1 MGVKVDRIVRLLRP
15 ALLVAAVFVAPAAS
29 PAHAQTGTY
38 RPPAYREPVVL
49 SSVDGVLEVTLT
61 AHQGEAALDT
71 SPVPVKNTLL
81 YGYELVRGKASNG
94 VNANR
99 DNYPAPTLQ
108 VFPGEKL
115 IIHYENG
122 LAGLGIRDFYDPRYT
137 AEGGEVPVY
146 PLQLTVSPL
155 NLHTHGL
162 HVSPKANSDNV
173 LLHMP
178 PGTVNTYVYDVPTN
192 MPHGLYWYHPHLHT
206 LTSAHVYLGLA
217 GLLAIGRPDGN
228 LPVVTQKSIPV
239 RSMALQYSFVFDRD
253 GPSPSFANPNW
264 PQFVSTLTSPAEGE
278 LAAGTYRP
286 ILAPVDFAAAPKG
299 ARFATVWYAGSL
311 SIHNMRGRFQ
321 FIPNN
326 LQSFTAAAGPQGN
339 VPADPD
345 LPDHERDIQ
354 FTVNGQFQ
362 PVLRGKPGQTE
373 IWVLANISDMAYMS
387 VRLTETATGHHPK
400 IAIVGQDGNP
410 SPSVRYPVEE
420 NGTRLVIPPASR
432 FAIAV
437 TLPLE
442 GELVL
447 DMPSRGGGARTE
459 NAPGILYT
467 SNGTENPPAVLGTLS
482 VAPAAVSYYDGF
494 FLFPTQ
500 KLMSAVVEGEK
511 GEATPFT
518 EGQKL
523 GAFTSFDDLSSVT
536 PDLTR
541 HILIN
546 GGFLNDLAS
555 KVDPK
560 AFIYAFDSA
569 AFPNVPILQ
578 PRLDSVEEWVFSNEN
593 NDEHPI
599 HVHVND
605 FQIVSVSDPTI
616 GLKLGAVQQG
626 IDNANVPAPNL
637 GPEESVIEP
646 GRLAIRTRFEDYAGL
661 FVMHCHRL
669 NHEDNGLMALVN
681 VIPAISAYAVA
692 VPGGPG
698 RAATVRVM
706 DGDRLLAT
714 VTPFPGFEGT
724 PSVAIGDV
732 DDDGVY
738 DLVVGAGPGHAPE
751 VAVFSGAGKKGAPF
765 TVELARFLAFDA
777 ALTNGVSVA
786 AAQIDGRTTGDNII
800 VGSGPGVSSEI
811 RVFGLVLPAVGT
823 APELFSTFNP
833 FYGERNGV
841 TVTTGFVDFT
851 TGRQSLIAAP
861 GPGSPALVKVF
872 VFPLLSAMEGEIGSH
887 AHRSKGPPRPVLSA
901 SFTPF
906 GADYRGGVSL
916 ATGWLAGTLGGAER
930 IVVGQQDGAE
940 VAVFSAGSAL
950 DGGPAMYLHSAAAH
964 PKAEFREMA
973 RFTPFGPDARGVS
986 VATTSTTEG
995 ADLLVGTKGGAASGT
1010 VRRFGMER
1018 ADATARSLTPRP
1030 LAEVAMEGAVG
1041 TVLAGD

>member
-1 MGVKVDRIVRLLRP
+1 MKRIVGWVASAALVALLLPPLGAGP
-15 ALLVAAVFVAPAAS
+15 ALS
-29 PAHAQTGTY
+29 QSY
-38 RPPAYREPVVL
+38 QPPEFREPVVL

-61 AHQGEAALDT
+61 AHQGEATLDT

-81 YGYELVRGKASNG
+81 YGYQLMRGKASNG

-122 LAGLGIRDFYDPRYT
+122 LAGLAIRDFYDPRYT
-137 AEGGEVPVY
+137 AVGGEVPVY
-146 PLQLTVSPL
+146 PPALTISPL

-162 HVSPKANSDNV
+162 HVSPKSNSDNV

-178 PGTVNTYVYDVPTN
+178 PGTVNTYVYDVPEN

-239 RSMALQYSFVFDRD
+239 RSMALQYNFVFDRT
-253 GPSPSFANPNW
+253 GPEPSFNNASW
-264 PQFVSTLTSPAEGE
+264 PQFISTLTSPVEGE

-286 ILAPVDFAAAPKG
+286 ILAPVNFAGSAKG
-299 ARFATVWYAGSL
+299 SRFATVWYSGPL
-311 SIHNMRGRFQ
+311 SIHNMRGRTQ

-326 LQSFTAAAGPQGN
+326 LQSFTAASGPEAN
-339 VPADPD
+339 VPADPA
-345 LPDHERDIQ
+345 LPDHLRDIQ

-387 VRLTETATGHHPK
+387 VRLTETATGRHPK

-447 DMPSRGGGARTE
+447 DMPARGGGARTE

-482 VAPAAVSYYDGF
+482 VVPSAVSYYDGF

-500 KLMSAVVEGEK
+500 KLMSAVVDGATGES
-511 GEATPFT
+511 TPFV
-518 EGQKL
+518 EGQPL
-523 GAFTSFDDLSSVT
+523 GAFTSFDDLSKVT
-536 PDLTR
+536 PDVTR
-541 HILIN
+541 NILIN

-555 KVDPK
+555 KADPK
-560 AFIYAFDSA
+560 SFIYAFDSG
-569 AFPNVPILQ
+569 AFPNVPLMQ
-578 PRLDSVEEWVFSNEN
+578 PRLDSVEEWVFRNEN

-605 FQIVSVSDPTI
+605 FQIISVSDPTI
-616 GLKLGAVQQG
+616 GQKVGAVQQG
-626 IDNANVPAPNL
+626 VDNANVPAPNL

-646 GRLAIRTRFEDYAGL
+646 GALTIRTRFEDYAGL

-681 VIPAISAYAVA
+681 VIPAISSYAVA
-692 VPGGPG
+692 VPGAPG

-706 DGDRLLAT
+706 DGDTLLAT
-714 VTPFPGFEGT
+714 VTPFPGYEGT

-732 DDDGVY
+732 DDDGIY
-738 DLVVGAGPGHAPE
+738 DLIVGAGPGHAPD
-751 VAVFSGAGKKGAPF
+751 VAVFSGSGKKSAPF
-765 TVELARFLAFDA
+765 AAELARFPAFDA
-777 ALTNGVSVA
+777 AATGGVSVA
-786 AAQIDGRTTGDNII
+786 AAQIDGLTTGDNII

-811 RVFGLVLPAVGT
+811 RVFGSKLPAVGT

-841 TVTTGFVDFT
+841 TLATGFVDFT

-861 GPGSPALVKVF
+861 GAGSPALVKVF
-872 VFPLLSAMEGEIGSH
+872 VFPGLKAMEGEIGSH
-887 AHRSKGPPRPVLSA
+887 AHRTKGMPRPVLSA
-901 SFTPF
+901 SFAPF
-906 GADYRGGVSL
+906 APDYRGGVSL
-916 ATGWLAGTLGGAER
+916 ATGWLAGVLGGAER
-930 IVVGQQDGAE
+930 IVIGQQDGAE

-950 DGGPAMYLHSAAAH
+950 DGGPAMYLHSASAH
-964 PKAEFREMA
+964 QKAEFTEMA
-973 RFTPFGPDARGVS
+973 RFTPFGADARGVS
-986 VATTSTTEG
+986 VATSSTTSG
-995 ADLLVGTKGGAASGT
+995 ADLLVATAPAGGGAS
-1010 VRRFGMER
+1010 VRRFAMER
-1018 ADATARSLTPRP
+1018 AGAGAKTLAATP
-1030 LAEVAMEGAVG
+1030 LSEAKMEGAGAV
-1041 TVLAGD
+1041 VLGGD